1 MGQHFLIATIS
12 DVSAKVIT
20 IDFQK
25 NVTIQKIKWIKTQ
38 EVPYMSIENAAN
50 NETRFDGAVN
60 QIVIWL
66 AEKCNFTSVF
76 SCSSTIFPNLC
87 HVTIWQAVNFYFCSF
102 EYVLSPEDA
111 TGAFENGTWNGLV
124 GMLVRKVN

>member
-25 NVTIQKIKWIKTQ
+25 NVTIQKIKLIKTQ

-87 HVTIWQAVNFYFCSF
+87 HVTI
-102 EYVLSPEDA
+102 
-111 TGAFENGTWNGLV
+111 
-124 GMLVRKVN
+124 